1 MELYLIRHAHAVDG
15 DGLRDDDR
23 PLSREGRRQSLD
35 VGGALARQKVRFGRI
50 VTSPLVRAV
59 ETAELVAVALGFD
72 GGLDVCDAMRPDGGW
87 KHLLREILDEHDEDV
102 PLALVGHEP
111 TIGHYLSKLLQQ
123 KGLSMSKGAVVKLDW
138 QRAGDAPAKV
148 IWTLSPKRLEPSP
161 TL

>member
-23 PLSREGRRQSLD
+23 PLSREGRRQALD
-35 VGGALARQKVRFGRI
+35 VGGALKKHKVRLGRI

-59 ETAELVAVALGFD
+59 ETAELVAVTLGFD
-72 GGLDVCDAMRPDGGW
+72 GGLEVCDALRPDGSW
-87 KHLLREILDEHDEDV
+87 KHLVREILAAHDPAV

-111 TIGHYLSKLLQQ
+111 TIGHYLGKLLHQ
-123 KGLSMSKGAVVKLDW
+123 KGVSMNKGAVVRLTFGGE
-138 QRAGDAPAKV
+138 AAPAKL
-148 IWTLSPKRLEPSP
+148 IWTLSPKRLDPSP